1 MGPHQHV
8 QIAVGQILEQL
19 ASFGSRS
26 GTGEQ
31 LDGDMQ
37 LRQPLAKVAVVLLR
51 QHLGGGHQS
60 PLPSC
65 ADRAE
70 QGSDRHHRFSGTHIA
85 LHQPRHRFGALQIRL
100 DFSEHPLLSRGE
112 GKGQEGEKL
121 RHQTRGG

>member
-37 LRQPLAKVAVVLLR
+37 LRQPLTKVAVMLFR
-51 QHLGGGHQS
+51 QHLGRGHQG
-60 PLPSC
+60 PLPSRT
-65 ADRAE
+65 DRAE
-70 QGSDRHHRFSGTHIA
+70 QGGDRHHRFS
-85 LHQPRHRFGALQIRL
+85 
-100 DFSEHPLLSRGE
+100 
-112 GKGQEGEKL
+112 
-121 RHQTRGG
+121 